1 MSKRVFEAILIAIIS
16 LETITHQLCIPLGTT
31 LEPLRLLLSAES
43 ALTFRCK
50 LCIPLG
56 TTLELLRLLLSAESA
71 LTFRCKLC
79 IPLGTTLEL
88 LCLLVSALDGALSA
102 FTFTSLGDFAL
113 IELKK
118 EITCDGPI
126 KNLSPPSER
135 KRVP

>member
-1 MSKRVFEAILIAIIS
+1 MSKHISEVILIAIIS
-16 LETITHQLCIPLGTT
+16 LETTT
-31 LEPLRLLLSAES
+31 PQ
-43 ALTFRCK
+43 

-56 TTLELLRLLLSAESA
+56 TTLELLRFYFL
-71 LTFRCKLC
+71 
-79 IPLGTTLEL
+79 
-88 LCLLVSALDGALSA
+88 ALDGAFSV
-102 FTFTSLGDFAL
+102 FTFTFLGVFAL